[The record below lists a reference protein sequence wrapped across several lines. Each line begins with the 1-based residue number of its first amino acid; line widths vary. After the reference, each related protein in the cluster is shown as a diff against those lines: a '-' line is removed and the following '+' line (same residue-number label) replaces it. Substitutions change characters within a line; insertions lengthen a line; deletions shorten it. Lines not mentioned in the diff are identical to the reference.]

1 MSSPTPCPG
10 LAPGESIEPYL
21 SERQI
26 SERVRE
32 LAAELRRHYEGERP
46 VFVSMLKGSVFFLC
60 DLCRAAD
67 LDLEL
72 YFLQFSSYGRS
83 TRPEGPVTVY
93 ELPLPDVRN
102 RPVVLVEDILDT
114 GQTLSK
120 AVELF
125 QARGCASLKICVLL
139 AKEGYEN
146 GPVPHPD
153 YVGFVIPDE
162 FVVGYGLDYQERFRH
177 LSEIG
182 ILHLGEVE
190 TNTDREGM

>member
-1 MSSPTPCPG
+1 MRPG
-10 LAPGESIEPYL
+10 LSPGESIEPYL

-26 SERVRE
+26 SERVHE
-32 LAAELRRHYEGERP
+32 LADELRLHYAGERP

-60 DLCRAAD
+60 DLCRVAEI
-67 LDLEL
+67 DLEL

-83 TRPEGPVTVY
+83 TRPEGPVQVH

-153 YVGFVIPDE
+153 YVGFVIPDK
-162 FVVGYGLDYQERFRH
+162 FVVGYGLDYQERYRQ
-177 LSEIG
+177 LPEIG
-182 ILHLGEVE
+182 ILHFARAE
-190 TNTDREGM
+190 TTTGADREGM